1 MMECHMGELSPV
13 ESAFLLIGLCLLLAF
28 LLVWACHDA
37 ERPPPPS
44 YIRDLVLRGRA
55 RTRKS

>member
-1 MMECHMGELSPV
+1 MGELSAA
-13 ESAFLLIGLCLLLAF
+13 ESAFLLVGICFLLAF

-37 ERPPPPS
+37 EQPPPPS

>member
-1 MMECHMGELSPV
+1 MGELSPV

>member
-1 MMECHMGELSPV
+1 MPELSAA
-13 ESAFLLIGLCLLLAF
+13 ESAAFLVAICLSLAA

-44 YIRDLVLRGRA
+44 YLHGLLMRRA
-55 RTRKS
+55 MRFWKR

>member
-1 MMECHMGELSPV
+1 MSDLSAAEL
-13 ESAFLLIGLCLLLAF
+13 AFLLVGVCLLLAF

-44 YIRDLVLRGRA
+44 YVRSLLLRGRGWV
-55 RTRKS
+55 RRP

>member
-1 MMECHMGELSPV
+1 MECHVGELSSA
-13 ESAFLLIGLCLLLAF
+13 ESAFLLVGICFLLAF

-37 ERPPPPS
+37 EQPPPPS